1 MAGNKLSVKVVA
13 AYLTETE
20 YAQFEAAAKKTNQE
34 IGQAVKFACMF
45 WARIA
50 GGEDEDHSSGRYQ
63 GENSQ
68 ENTHL

>member
-1 MAGNKLSVKVVA
+1 MKLTKQHPVA

-50 GGEDEDHSSGRYQ
+50 GGEDEDNSSGRYQ
-63 GENSQ
+63 GKDSQ

>member
-13 AYLTETE
+13 AYLSEAE

-34 IGQAVKFACMF
+34 IGQAVKFACMY

-50 GGEDEDHSSGRYQ
+50 GGEDEDDMRRRYQ
-63 GENSQ
+63 GKDS
-68 ENTHL
+68 